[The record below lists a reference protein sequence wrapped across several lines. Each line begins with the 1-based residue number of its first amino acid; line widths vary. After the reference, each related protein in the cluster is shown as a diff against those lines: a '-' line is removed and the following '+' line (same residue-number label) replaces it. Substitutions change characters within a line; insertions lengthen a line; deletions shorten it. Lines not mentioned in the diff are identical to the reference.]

1 MVRTKIVL
9 LVAFCASIH
18 AIDPNRATMRET
30 IPFYAI
36 ISNVDLINETKCHT
50 ELLEVDRAIENQIMW
65 GMKIL
70 DSNGLPGTGYISGN
84 NYWLGDRQE
93 CNRINDRTVPQLKW
107 SLLDNGTRYNDI
119 NFEVPPFKV
128 NFYVAQMHEDS
139 YMQDIVLQEPA
150 EKVISLGLCLPSSC
164 TEDQI
169 SIMIE
174 KVFQDRTLLFA
185 RIYNV
190 EFDLI
195 KVIDYK
201 KYDQWNVDGPTIV
214 IILVLASSVG
224 MVVAGTYYDLTVHQ
238 EYLEKKKKFV
248 PYQNNNITTEPKKD
262 TEKKPEPT
270 KSEKPVPP
278 LVEDESLM
286 GRILMCF
293 SAYTNIKAIFK
304 LNPQPDSL
312 NMLHGMKVIGVV
324 WILIVH
330 VLIYG
335 AFSVGNKMTAFLQ
348 TTIVITQPFSNA
360 SYSVDTFFFI
370 SGFLLTHLFVKTR
383 EEKKK
388 SQNESVG
395 VRLLH
400 FSLILFRRIIRLTP
414 AYVVTIL
421 IAILTFSWIEKNS
434 LIYMYERPHE
444 RCIENWW
451 KNLLYINTF
460 YSWNDLCLTWSWYL
474 SDDTQFFIYGT
485 LLLLISI
492 THFNFAL
499 AVGIV
504 TFITS
509 IVATGYIAYTIDYIP
524 LIDIQFQTLSLLY
537 IPPLLRIGP
546 FLLGMATAHLL
557 AKWEYKLELSNKALA
572 IGWTIGTMCNFTV
585 LYGLIDRNL
594 PIVLS
599 VAYAALS
606 RVVWAFGI
614 AWLVVAC
621 ATNNGGIIN
630 KVLSHPVWLPLSRIS
645 YSIYLLNPLL
655 IYTVYLSTSYP
666 LFHDPVTTAAIFLGI
681 CLATFIFGLMLSLI
695 AEVPAILLLRIMFA
709 PKHTK

>member
-1 MVRTKIVL
+1 MVWKKIVP

-30 IPFYAI
+30 IPLYAI
-36 ISNVDLINETKCHT
+36 IGNVDLINETRCQR
-50 ELLEVDRAIENQIMW
+50 ELLDVDRAIENQIMW

-70 DSNGLPGTGYISGN
+70 DSNGVPGTGYISGN
-84 NYWLGDRQE
+84 NYWLGDRLE
-93 CNRINDRTVPQLKW
+93 CNRINDRNVPQLKW

-119 NFEVPPFKV
+119 SYEVPPFTV
-128 NFYVAQMHEDS
+128 NFYVVQIHEES
-139 YMQDIVLQEPA
+139 YMQDIVLQETA

-164 TEDQI
+164 TEDQLTT
-169 SIMIE
+169 MIE
-174 KVFQDRTLLFA
+174 KVLQDRTLLFP

-201 KYDQWNVDGPTIV
+201 KYDQWSADGLTIV

-238 EYLEKKKKFV
+238 DYLEKKKKFV
-248 PYQNNNITTEPKKD
+248 PYENNNITVPKKD

-278 LVEDESLM
+278 LVEDESLA
-286 GRILMCF
+286 GRILLCF
-293 SAYTNIKAIFK
+293 SAYTNIKEIFR
-304 LNPQPDSL
+304 LNPQPGTL

-335 AFSVGNKMTAFLQ
+335 AFSVGNKMTAFLLS
-348 TTIVITQPFSNA
+348 TILITQPFSNA
-360 SYSVDTFFFI
+360 SYSVDTFFFV

-383 EEKKK
+383 QVKQMPQSET
-388 SQNESVG
+388 VG
-395 VRLLH
+395 VRL
-400 FSLILFRRIIRLTP
+400 FNFFMILIRRIIRLTP
-414 AYVVTIL
+414 AYGITIL
-421 IAILTFSWIEKNS
+421 VAILTFSWLEKNS
-434 LIYMYERPHE
+434 LIYMYERAHE
-444 RCIENWW
+444 RCIANWW

-460 YSWNDLCLTWSWYL
+460 YSWNELCLTWSWYL
-474 SDDTQFFIYGT
+474 SDDTQFFIFGT

-499 AVGIV
+499 TAGIV
-504 TFITS
+504 TFIAS
-509 IVATGYIAYTIDYIP
+509 IVATGYVAYTIDYVP

-546 FLLGMATAHLL
+546 FLIGMATAHLL
-557 AKWEYKLELSNKALA
+557 AKWDYKLELSNKAFA
-572 IGWTIGTMCNFTV
+572 IGWTIGTMCNVTV

-594 PIVLS
+594 PIFLS

-606 RVVWAFGI
+606 RVIWAFGI

-630 KVLSHPVWLPLSRIS
+630 KVLSHPIWLPLSRMS

-681 CLATFIFGLMLSLI
+681 SLATFIFGLMLSLI
-695 AEVPAILLLRIMFA
+695 AELPAILLLQMMFA
-709 PKHTK
+709 PKQTK